1 MVPILSQFIRDKYF
15 YSHEEIYEVAQS
27 NIVSRYKNQS
37 DLEKVALQIL
47 KTYGNFKIPFQYLET
62 IREYQ
67 QKHRRY
73 WSIRINFEKDK
84 NGKKWPVHFDFYIS
98 ARSSAGQSNGLLN
111 RRS

>member
-1 MVPILSQFIRDKYF
+1 MAKFKKQ
-15 YSHEEIYEVAQS
+15 
-27 NIVSRYKNQS
+27 QS
-37 DLEKVALQIL
+37 DLEKAALHIL
-47 KTYGNFKIPFQYLET
+47 TTCGNFNIPFQYLET

-67 QKHRRY
+67 LKHRRY

-84 NGKKWPVHFDFYIS
+84 KGKKWPKNFDFYIS

>member
-1 MVPILSQFIRDKYF
+1 MVPILSPFIRDKYF

-47 KTYGNFKIPFQYLET
+47 KTYGNFKIPFTYLET

-67 QKHRRY
+67 LKHRRY

-84 NGKKWPVHFDFYIS
+84 NGKKWPVHFDFYIT
-98 ARSSAGQSNGLLN
+98 ARSSVGLEQ
-111 RRS
+111 RSSKP

>member
-1 MVPILSQFIRDKYF
+1 MAHPY
-15 YSHEEIYEVAQS
+15 
-27 NIVSRYKNQS
+27 IVSRYKKQS

-47 KTYGNFKIPFQYLET
+47 KTYGNFKIPFTYLET

-67 QKHRRY
+67 LKYRRY
-73 WSIRINFEKDK
+73 WSIRINFDTDEY
-84 NGKKWPVHFDFYIS
+84 GKKWPVHFDFYIS

>member
-1 MVPILSQFIRDKYF
+1 M
-15 YSHEEIYEVAQS
+15 AQS
-27 NIVSRYKNQS
+27 NIVSRFKKQS
-37 DLEKVALQIL
+37 DLEKVALHIL

-67 QKHRRY
+67 LKHKRY
-73 WSIRINFEKDK
+73 WSLRINFEKDK

-98 ARSSAGQSNGLLN
+98 ARSSAGKSNGLLN